1 MLKCPSGI
9 VKILVD
15 HRIFTK
21 SSSFGIKDWTIIGI
35 KLKVN
40 RFSVITLCF
49 FWNMNFGVAIR
60 YVTENNKTI
69 KTVHRKELMKVIEF
83 KKSGTSP
90 EEIYKL
96 KMA

>member
-1 MLKCPSGI
+1 MSKWNSENISRSPDIYEEFKFWNKRLDNYRNK
-9 VKILVD
+9 
-15 HRIFTK
+15 TK
-21 SSSFGIKDWTIIGI
+21 SES
-35 KLKVN
+35 V
-40 RFSVITLCF
+40 FSNYSLF

-60 YVTENNKTI
+60 YVKENNKTI

-96 KMA
+96 KMG